1 MLHKIPEFSKSLSC
15 SIRFQSA
22 LVEEEEPIFKG
33 TKVAAIVPHCYRQVL
48 TLLASL
54 LLKMSSPRPPSTNAN
69 SKQISMLMLAKA
81 VAPYAIYLF
90 GFSIGFFHGGMTAES
105 RSLEALHQVVSS
117 RENCIKTTATTTP
130 TATTSTPKVAPT
142 DPPPGNGWKSI
153 QVFYGQLQEPKN
165 KNRIF
170 YSQAKQ
176 DQIVLGLLHHKRDG
190 FFVDLAANDA
200 KRISNTYA
208 LERAYG
214 WNGVCIEPNP
224 EYWFDHARY
233 RQCQLVAAIV
243 GDQRMDEII
252 FNYRGVYGG
261 IKKEGMDN
269 ANDALDA
276 RGLPLPAYTVPL
288 QELLE
293 RTQTPRIIDYL
304 SLDVE
309 GAEYYVMQ
317 HFPFASYQIK
327 IMTVERPKDDLKRH
341 LEAHGFQMMAQISKF
356 GETLWVHTNFL
367 NSLDLSVLKPEAIA
381 SLEG

>member
-1 MLHKIPEFSKSLSC
+1 MW
-15 SIRFQSA
+15 
-22 LVEEEEPIFKG
+22 
-33 TKVAAIVPHCYRQVL
+33 
-48 TLLASL
+48 
-54 LLKMSSPRPPSTNAN
+54 
-69 SKQISMLMLAKA
+69 AKA
-81 VAPYAIYLF
+81 IAPYAIYLF

-105 RSLEALHQVVSS
+105 RGLEALHQVVSS
-117 RENCIKTTATTTP
+117 HENCIKTTATTTTP
-130 TATTSTPKVAPT
+130 TATPSTLEVVPT
-142 DPPPGNGWKSI
+142 EPSYGSGWKSI

-165 KNRIF
+165 EKDVF

-176 DQIVLGLLHHKRDG
+176 DQIVLGLLRHKRDG

-200 KRISNTYA
+200 KLLSNTYA
-208 LERAYG
+208 LERSYG

-224 EYWFDHARY
+224 EYWFGHVRY

-261 IKKEGMDN
+261 IKKAGMDN
-269 ANDALDA
+269 APDRFDA

-293 RTQTPRIIDYL
+293 RTQTPRVIDYL

-317 HFPFASYQIK
+317 RFPFASYQIK
-327 IMTVERPKDDLKRH
+327 IMTVERPNADLKRH
-341 LEAHGFQMMAQISKF
+341 LEAHGFQMMAQITKW

-367 NSLDLSVLKPEAIA
+367 NSLDLSVLEPWRKVESPEVGQRLHDDAQ
-381 SLEG
+381 